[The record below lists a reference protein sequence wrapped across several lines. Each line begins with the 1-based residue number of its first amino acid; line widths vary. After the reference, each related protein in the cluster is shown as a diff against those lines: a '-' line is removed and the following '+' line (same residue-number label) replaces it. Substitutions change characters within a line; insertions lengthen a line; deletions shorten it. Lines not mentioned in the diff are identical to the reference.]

1 MKKLIATLLV
11 LTAVLTLFAAG
22 AKEEKSVKEITFW
35 HSNSGLL
42 GEATDA
48 LVEKFNETTGKEE
61 GIVVTAVYQ
70 GKASDVLTK
79 IKAVAQSGDADE
91 YPTVVQLDA
100 TGVVDMAANDDLL
113 FAEELFTSQGDDLSC
128 LLDHARESMM
138 YRGRVIGLP
147 FNASTI
153 LYYYNKTL
161 FDEKGIGEIRT
172 LDDLIAAAPL
182 LTEKD
187 ASGKTVRYA
196 ISSVP
201 TTYEMCSF
209 IGSQNGGSYLTDM
222 ENGHAG
228 FATRTVFAE
237 EGTLEAFLT
246 KWNELYQT
254 GGLRN
259 STSGVTTEFVS
270 GQTASMFA
278 STSSLTTVLEAIDG
292 RFELGVSFF
301 PMVNEKA
308 TGGVNLGGGAL
319 FTFKGDQETER
330 AAYIFI
336 KFLTSAESQLYW
348 HLETGYLPVNKDT
361 YGLDEYKAHCGENPL
376 FKVASDQLLASN
388 PKVVGLWIPNGYEV
402 YYAFQSNIK
411 AMLEQGVSV
420 ADTVEKM
427 RSEIDRGLDDFNRQ
441 NINQH

>member
-1 MKKLIATLLV
+1 MKKLLLMVLLITLSLSV
-11 LTAVLTLFAAG
+11 FASG
-22 AKEEKSVKEITFW
+22 AKENGTVREITFW

-42 GEATDA
+42 GDATDT
-48 LVEKFNETTGKEE
+48 LVERFNDTVGKDE
-61 GIVVTAVYQ
+61 GIHVSAVYQ

-79 IKAVAQSGDADE
+79 VKAVAQGGDSSQ

-100 TGVVDMAANDDLL
+100 TGVVDMAANEDLL
-113 FAEELFTSQGDDLSC
+113 FAEDLFVSQGDDLSF
-128 LLDHARESMM
+128 LLDHAKESMM

-161 FDEKGIGEIRT
+161 FDEKGISEVKT

-182 LTEKD
+182 LLEKD
-187 ASGKTVRYA
+187 SSGKTVRYA

-222 ENGHAG
+222 ENGHQG
-228 FATRTVFAE
+228 FASRTVFDG
-237 EGTLEAFLT
+237 EGTLKAFLE
-246 KWNELYQT
+246 KWNGLYQT

-292 RFELGVSFF
+292 RFELGVSFV
-301 PMVNEKA
+301 PMVNDKA

-319 FTFKGDQETER
+319 FTFRGDEATQR
-330 AAYIFI
+330 AAYTFM
-336 KFLTSAESQLYW
+336 KFMTSAESQLYW
-348 HLETGYLPVNKDT
+348 HLETGYLPVNRDT
-361 YGLDEYKAHCGENPL
+361 YTMDEYRANCEANPL
-376 FKVASDQLLASN
+376 FRVASDQLLASN

-411 AMLEQGVSV
+411 AMLEQGISID
-420 ADTVEKM
+420 DTVEKM
-427 RSEIDRGLDDFNRQ
+427 RNEIDRGLDDFNRQ
-441 NINQH
+441 NLNQH